1 MFYPLLSLVQLSY
14 HIKYLLDILIQVFA
28 LILSKIKCLSNKN
41 KIFCPIIL
49 KDFAVISA
57 LFLFLN
63 FSILITH
70 D

>member
-1 MFYPLLSLVQLSY
+1 MTFARGLLN
-14 HIKYLLDILIQVFA
+14 HLLDILIQIFA
-28 LILSKIKCLSNKN
+28 LILSKIKYLTNKN
-41 KIFCPIIL
+41 KIFCPIIS

-63 FSILITH
+63 FAILITH